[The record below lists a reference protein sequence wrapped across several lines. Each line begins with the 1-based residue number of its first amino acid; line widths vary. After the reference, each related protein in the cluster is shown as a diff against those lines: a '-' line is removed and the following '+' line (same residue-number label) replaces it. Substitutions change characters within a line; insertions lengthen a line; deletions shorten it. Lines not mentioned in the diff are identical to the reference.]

1 VGTGKWSAC
10 LGCMPESFMPPC
22 FVSNT
27 TLPLLTSVA
36 LQGASK
42 PPMTDVGAAPPQH
55 KEQQE
60 PLLPSGKR
68 SSPATGF
75 VPDSVL
81 GASSAKDQP
90 RAGDIEHVRALF
102 VPRSLLSAGPC
113 QPMLICP

>member
-1 VGTGKWSAC
+1 MLECVPWVPAQKPYVALLC
-10 LGCMPESFMPPC
+10 
-22 FVSNT
+22 NHDH
-27 TLPLLTSVA
+27 LPVLTSVA

-81 GASSAKDQP
+81 GASSAKDQT

-102 VPRSLLSAGPC
+102 VPRSLLLAEPC
-113 QPMLICP
+113 QMMVICRQ